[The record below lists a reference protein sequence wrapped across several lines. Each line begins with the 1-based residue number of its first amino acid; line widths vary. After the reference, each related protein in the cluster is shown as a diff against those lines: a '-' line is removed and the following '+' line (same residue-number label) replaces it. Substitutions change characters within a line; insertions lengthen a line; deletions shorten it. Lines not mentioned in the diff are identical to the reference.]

1 MSIWFFPL
9 VIMILALV
17 FTGLLRR
24 YALSRSLMDIP
35 NARSSH
41 SVPTPRGGGVAIVW
55 RMRSARHRGRGRGI
69 PYSRPPPSLPSS
81 LNPRAS

>member
-1 MSIWFFPL
+1 MSLWIFPL
-9 VIMILALV
+9 AIMILALV

-41 SVPTPRGGGVAIVW
+41 SVPTPRGGGVAIVLVFLLALL
-55 RMRSARHRGRGRGI
+55 MLHR
-69 PYSRPPPSLPSS
+69 
-81 LNPRAS
+81 

>member
-1 MSIWFFPL
+1 MSLWIFPL
-9 VIMILALV
+9 AIMILALV

-41 SVPTPRGGGVAIVW
+41 SVPTPRGGGVAIVLGFLLALL
-55 RMRSARHRGRGRGI
+55 MLHR
-69 PYSRPPPSLPSS
+69 
-81 LNPRAS
+81 